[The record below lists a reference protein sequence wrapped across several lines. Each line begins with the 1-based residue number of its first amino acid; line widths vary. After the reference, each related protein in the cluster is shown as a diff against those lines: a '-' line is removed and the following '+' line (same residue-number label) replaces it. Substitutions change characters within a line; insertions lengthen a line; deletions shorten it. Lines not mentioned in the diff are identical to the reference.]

1 VTYPEAIQFLYDLRL
16 SGAKFGLENS
26 LKLAALAGNSEAKLR
41 FIHVAGTNG
50 KGSTCAMIESIYR
63 AAGLRTGLY
72 TSPHRVSF
80 TERIQVKGRPVSES
94 DATRLLEEI
103 KPALKEF
110 PPESPPTFFEVV
122 TNMALRY
129 FAEQECEIV
138 IWETGM
144 GGRLDATNIVTPL
157 VSVITNIQYDHQR
170 WLGNTLPQIAFEKAG
185 IIKPGI
191 PVVTAEQKP
200 EALRVLSETA
210 QRQNAPLIRVARDD
224 TKRPP
229 LDALKIPLLGDHQ
242 LLNAALALAAVQA
255 ISGIIPI
262 SDEAV
267 RSGLMH
273 VQWPGRTQVIRTGI
287 GRTLVL
293 DGAHNPAGAEALRNV
308 LQKHFP
314 GTLPTLVL
322 GMLLDKD
329 WSAMCQILAPL
340 AGRIGVAP
348 VRSERSVEPGMLRE
362 FCQQLSPYAEVA
374 VWSSMEEALK
384 QTASDPLVVITG
396 SLHFIGEAI
405 EALKLSPAPPR
416 NERGL
421 NDWGAKP

>member
-1 VTYPEAIQFLYDLRL
+1 VTYPEAIQYLYDLRL
-16 SGAKFGLENS
+16 FGAKIGLENS
-26 LKLAALAGNSEAKLR
+26 SKLAALAGNPEARLR

-50 KGSTCAMIESIYR
+50 KGSTCAMLESIYR

-72 TSPHRVSF
+72 TSPHLVSF
-80 TERIQVKGRPVSES
+80 TERIQVNGRPVPEA
-94 DATRLLEEI
+94 DVIRLLEEI
-103 KPALKEF
+103 KPTLKEF
-110 PPESPPTFFEVV
+110 PSDSHPTFFEVV

-157 VSVITNIQYDHQR
+157 ASVITNIQFDHQR
-170 WLGNTLPQIAFEKAG
+170 WLGNTLSEIATEKAG

-191 PVVTAEQKP
+191 PVATAEQKP
-200 EALRVLSETA
+200 ESLRVLAETA
-210 QRQNAPLIRVARDD
+210 QKQNAPLIKVTREE

-229 LDALKIPLLGDHQ
+229 LDTLKTPLLGDHQ
-242 LLNAALALAAVQA
+242 QLNAALAVAVVRA
-255 ISGIIPI
+255 ISHIIPVA
-262 SDEAV
+262 DESL
-267 RSGLMH
+267 RTGLMQ

-322 GMLLDKD
+322 GMLQDKD
-329 WSAMCQILAPL
+329 WSGMCQVLAPL
-340 AGRIGVAP
+340 AGRICVAP
-348 VRSERSVEPGMLRE
+348 VRSERSVNPGMLRE
-362 FCQQLSPYAEVA
+362 FCQQLNPYAEVA

-384 QTASDPLVVITG
+384 QTASDPLVVVTG
-396 SLHFIGEAI
+396 SLHFIGEAM
-405 EALKLSPAPPR
+405 EALKLSPAPPQ